1 MWLNKNKVLIIVL
14 FKNFVMILGLN
25 IFLTSVFIAMKLEF
39 KKNNLESEMKI
50 NIKKFK
56 YDQKAQI
63 WSKCSIWLEYLLI
76 TFSEVSSIDH

>member
-63 WSKCSIWLEYLLI
+63 
-76 TFSEVSSIDH
+76 